1 MQKIKW
7 LVAAL
12 AFSGVSGTVLA
23 QATGPEVYGFKVDK
37 ISKDDDV
44 YRQGSLYLLTGP
56 DGREQYIIV
65 RDISGS
71 VAIIK
76 RDTSKK

>member
-7 LVAAL
+7 LVAAF
-12 AFSGVSGTVLA
+12 AFFGISVIVLA

-44 YRQGSLYLLTGP
+44 YRQGNLYLLTGP
-56 DGREQYIIV
+56 DGKEQYIIV
-65 RDISGS
+65 RDISGA

-76 RDTSKK
+76 RDPVKK